1 MMKIR
6 PSTSLMLILC
16 SCIVLLLPAAT
27 HAKRRPA
34 WIDGTSS
41 KYPSPRY
48 FIGVGAVPFDKGGR
62 RQQMQWAG
70 DRARA
75 EIAKTLK
82 TEVNVETR
90 AARSVGGSDSRTRSG
105 SRGSSTQTDIVS
117 TTARE
122 ALEGVEI
129 KAYYRDK
136 KERMLYA
143 LAVLDRIEAVKSL
156 EQQLIAAK
164 SEMLAELDEAGR
176 LSKDDRLLPAIG
188 HYQKALALS
197 GAATDLEEIIGVM
210 KPTGHT
216 VDPEIAGRATNIRKL
231 IYELRRKI
239 RFSVTLEGPG
249 AKVRGYLIQGLTGS
263 GYTVGAAS
271 GQHAYELKGTT
282 DVTYKGTI
290 NMSEGDADDMIMQI
304 YQADLD
310 LEILHPAS
318 GETLGSLSWS
328 ASMNE
333 KSAALAEKSALRALG
348 RYIQNTVAERLANL
362 L

>member
-1 MMKIR
+1 MKL
-6 PSTSLMLILC
+6 SKSLIMVPLV
-16 SCIVLLLPAAT
+16 VLAIAFLLPAPAQ
-27 HAKRRPA
+27 AKSRPD
-34 WIDGTSS
+34 WIDGASS

-75 EIAKTLK
+75 EIAKTLRSQ
-82 TEVNVETR
+82 VQVETR
-90 AARSVGGSDSRTRSG
+90 AVRSVEGTKAGLK
-105 SRGSSTQTDIVS
+105 GSSTGTSKQTDIVS

-129 KAYYRDK
+129 KQYYKDK

-143 LAVLDRIEAVKSL
+143 LAVLDRIEAAKGL
-156 EQQLIAAK
+156 QQKLTQAK
-164 SEMLAELDEAGR
+164 SDLLAELDEAGR

-197 GAATDLEEIIGVM
+197 GDATQLEELIGVL

-239 RFSVTLEGPG
+239 RFSVSVEGP
-249 AKVRGYLIQGLTGS
+249 ADKVRGYLIQGLSKG
-263 GYTVGAAS
+263 GYAVGGKAS
-271 GQHAYELKGTT
+271 GPHAYDLKGTT
-282 DVTYKGTI
+282 DVTYKGVI
-290 NMSEGDADDMIMQI
+290 NMGKDMDMQI

-310 LEILHPAS
+310 LEITDPTS
-318 GETLGSLSWS
+318 GETLGSLTWS
-328 ASMNE
+328 ANMNE
-333 KSAALAEKSALRALG
+333 KSAALAEKNAVRALG
-348 RYIQNTVAERLANL
+348 RYVQDTVADRLANL

>member
-1 MMKIR
+1 MKYSHCKHLA
-6 PSTSLMLILC
+6 PTLLLA
-16 SCIVLLLPAAT
+16 IVLLLPAISQA
-27 HAKRRPA
+27 AKRPG
-34 WIDGTSS
+34 WIDGESS
-41 KYPSPRY
+41 RYPSPRY

-82 TEVNVETR
+82 AEVNVETR
-90 AARSVGGSDSRTRSG
+90 AERSVKENGTGAQGRSPG
-105 SRGSSTQTDIVS
+105 TSTQTDVVS

-129 KAYYRDK
+129 KEYYRDK

-143 LAVLDRIEAVKSL
+143 LAVLDRIEAAKAL
-156 EQQLIAAK
+156 EQRLIEAK
-164 SEMLAELDEAGR
+164 SNMLAELDEAGR
-176 LSKDDRLLPAIG
+176 LTKDHRLLPAVG

-197 GAATDLEEIIGVM
+197 GAATQLEELIGVM
-210 KPTGHT
+210 KPTGHR
-216 VDPEIAGRATNIRKL
+216 VDPEIGGRASNIRKL

-239 RFSVTLEGPG
+239 RFTVSVSGP
-249 AKVRGYLIQGLTGS
+249 AEKVRGYLIQGLSAS

-271 GQHAYELKGTT
+271 GDYIYDLKGNT
-282 DVTYKGTI
+282 DLTFKGTI
-290 NMSEGDADDMIMQI
+290 NMGEGESDDMLMQI

-310 LEILHPAS
+310 LEIVDPAS

-333 KSAALAEKSALRALG
+333 KSAELAEKSAVRALG
-348 RYIQNTVAERLANL
+348 RYVQDTVAERLANL